1 MDLAPSVV
9 GRDDPAVYSPI
20 VQWQNIRLLI
30 GMSLVRVQLGERNK
44 FFARWNAC
52 VVFCSAIKAVS
63 SSRAFGRVSYRGLA
77 KRSGDGLQN
86 RIGGFDS
93 RNHVN
98 RIQCD
103 YADVAKW

>member
-1 MDLAPSVV
+1 MCLAPSVV
-9 GRDDPAVYSPI
+9 GRNDPAVYSPI

-30 GMSLVRVQLGERNK
+30 GMSLVRIQLGERSK
-44 FFARWNAC
+44 FFTHLRAR
-52 VVFCSAIKAVS
+52 VVFCSAVEAVS
-63 SSRAFGRVSYRGLA
+63 SSRAFRRVSYRGLA

-98 RIQCD
+98 HIQCD

>member
-1 MDLAPSVV
+1 
-9 GRDDPAVYSPI
+9 
-20 VQWQNIRLLI
+20 
-30 GMSLVRVQLGERNK
+30 MSLVRIQLGERDK
-44 FFARWNAC
+44 FFTRLRAR
-52 VVFCSAIKAVS
+52 VVFCSAVKAVS

-77 KRSGDGLQN
+77 ERLGDGLQN

-98 RIQCD
+98 HIQCD